1 MSDNRAKLL
10 ERAENAK
17 RESKLLDFKRE
28 FDTTSAP
35 EWAEIVK
42 DIMSFA
48 NSGGGVIVFGVDNDG
63 SSAGNDVSNILS
75 LDLADITNKVESFT
89 GYQFADMEIAEVR
102 RGGEVRAA
110 LIIGPTDV
118 PLVFIRNGTDVT
130 IKGKQKPAFVKG
142 TVYFRHGAK
151 SEPGNRDDLAEWLQ
165 RSLERVR
172 RGWLGGIRKVVEAPP
187 DHVVSVV
194 SSPRSMKGGAPQ
206 TEGIALTADITASP
220 GAVQVVPRNAEELWP
235 HRQKDLLQLINK
247 QIKKSPPINGH
258 DILCINS
265 HLNVLRDH
273 PKFAYKP
280 HKLASPQYS
289 EEYADWIVRQY
300 TTDKRFFERLREDY
314 KKRMDSRRKGVDE

>member
-42 DIMSFA
+42 DIISFA
-48 NSGGGVIVFGVDNDG
+48 NSGGGVIVFGMDNDG

-130 IKGKQKPAFVKG
+130 IKGKQSQHLLKVRSTFV
-142 TVYFRHGAK
+142 
-151 SEPGNRDDLAEWLQ
+151 
-165 RSLERVR
+165 
-172 RGWLGGIRKVVEAPP
+172 
-187 DHVVSVV
+187 
-194 SSPRSMKGGAPQ
+194 
-206 TEGIALTADITASP
+206 TAQKASQVTAMT
-220 GAVQVVPRNAEELWP
+220 WP
-235 HRQKDLLQLINK
+235 IGCKDLSK
-247 QIKKSPPINGH
+247 GSDAAGW
-258 DILCINS
+258 
-265 HLNVLRDH
+265 
-273 PKFAYKP
+273 
-280 HKLASPQYS
+280 
-289 EEYADWIVRQY
+289 EEFGR
-300 TTDKRFFERLREDY
+300 
-314 KKRMDSRRKGVDE
+314 